1 MRKKWNNK
9 IVYEFYYGYRISK
22 VELTRPEGSRDR
34 LSFFPVIVLVCYVS
48 VLA

>member
-1 MRKKWNNK
+1 MN
-9 IVYEFYYGYRISK
+9 FTTDSFSK
-22 VELTRPEGSRDR
+22 AELTRPEGSRDR

>member
-1 MRKKWNNK
+1 MS
-9 IVYEFYYGYRISK
+9 FTTDSISK